1 MPRRVRRTVGTVED
15 LLDQADSA
23 AAGGPPLPG
32 VLDRDT
38 ALHEARKA
46 AKQARYAAE
55 AAVPV
60 GGSGA
65 TALAAAMEDLQELL
79 GEQHDSV
86 VTRQLLRTTGMQ
98 AHAAGEN
105 AVTYGVLHGAEAA
118 ACPRP
123 RGGAAEGPQGA
134 AAQED
139 RRLAQPPSRRQS
151 GSTRRRSSTSRSS
164 AVRIAS
170 SDRRAGG
177 SATTVPSW

>member
-1 MPRRVRRTVGTVED
+1 MLLDELDALLAAAPTDKGLRPAKKFVPRRVRRTVGTVED

-23 AAGGPPLPG
+23 ASGGPPQPG

-65 TALAAAMEDLQELL
+65 IALATAMEDLQELL

-105 AVTYGVLHGAEAA
+105 AVTYGVLHGAEAGRA
-118 ACPRP
+118 RDLETGLPEARK
-123 RGGAAEGPQGA
+123 AL
-134 AAQED
+134 
-139 RRLAQPPSRRQS
+139 RRKKTVGWLSR
-151 GSTRRRSSTSRSS
+151 
-164 AVRIAS
+164 
-170 SDRRAGG
+170 
-177 SATTVPSW
+177 